1 MENTEIKILVAN
13 CENIL
18 KNSTSYIQ
26 GTEFCNVQVSLTS
39 ITTKRL
45 FEEKK
50 VFQRLQIPII
60 SNTFDRHMQN
70 SLFCWR
76 NSHAQTK
83 PW

>member
-1 MENTEIKILVAN
+1 MESTEIKILVAN

-50 VFQRLQIPII
+50 SFNGYKFPL
-60 SNTFDRHMQN
+60 
-70 SLFCWR
+70 
-76 NSHAQTK
+76 
-83 PW
+83 